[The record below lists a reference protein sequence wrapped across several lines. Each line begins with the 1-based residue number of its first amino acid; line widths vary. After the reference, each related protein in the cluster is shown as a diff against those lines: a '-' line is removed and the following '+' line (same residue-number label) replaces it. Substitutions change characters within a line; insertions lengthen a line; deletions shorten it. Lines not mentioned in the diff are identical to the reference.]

1 MSVTVKGL
9 EMARKENR
17 HDKFVR
23 LAEIRTQKALDA
35 IRLIGNLSNRGT
47 YEFSDAEIRK
57 IFKALEEEM
66 KAARER
72 FSQASGSR
80 TSGFTLK

>member
-1 MSVTVKGL
+1 
-9 EMARKENR
+9 MARKENR

-23 LAEIRTQKALDA
+23 LAETRTQKALDA
-35 IRLIGNLSNRGT
+35 IRLIGNLSNRAT

-57 IFKALEEEM
+57 IFKALDEEM

-80 TSGFTLK
+80 ASGFTLK

>member
-1 MSVTVKGL
+1 
-9 EMARKENR
+9 MARKENR

-66 KAARER
+66 KVARER